1 MQASHAALE
10 AGLKDTNKYQQT
22 SSIIIFQ
29 IPDEQTLKKELKYIE
44 SLGIQCASFYEP
56 YDNTGI
62 TAFATLPITEDKRHF
77 FKNYPL
83 WGRDF
88 KQENPELHHYL
99 KQEKKKTQA
108 KKNVNKLL
116 EETHIIERNIA

>member
-10 AGLKDTNKYQQT
+10 AGLKDTHTYQQT

-29 IPDEQTLKKELKYIE
+29 IPDEATLKKELQYIE
-44 SLGIQCASFYEP
+44 SLGIPCASFYEP

-62 TAFATLPITEDKRHF
+62 TAFATLPITEDKRHY
-77 FKNYPL
+77 FKNYTL

-88 KQENPELHHYL
+88 KQENPELHQYL

-108 KKNVNKLL
+108 KKTVNKLL
-116 EETHIIERNIA
+116 EETNII

>member
-10 AGLKDTNKYQQT
+10 AGLKDNHTYQQT

-29 IPDEQTLKKELKYIE
+29 IPDEETLKQELQYIQ
-44 SLGIQCASFYEP
+44 SLGIECASFYEP
-56 YDNTGI
+56 YEDTGI
-62 TAFATLPITEDKRHF
+62 TAFATLPLTEDKRHF
-77 FKNYPL
+77 FKKYTL

-99 KQEKKKTQA
+99 KQEKKQIQA
-108 KKNVNKLL
+108 KKSVNKLL
-116 EETHIIERNIA
+116 EETQLI